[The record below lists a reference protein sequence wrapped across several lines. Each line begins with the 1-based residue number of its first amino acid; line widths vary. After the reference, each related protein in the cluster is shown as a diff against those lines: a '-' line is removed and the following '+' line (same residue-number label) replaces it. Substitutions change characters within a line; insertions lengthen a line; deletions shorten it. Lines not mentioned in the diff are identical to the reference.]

1 MVKKMKKYL
10 KCIYLLLILTS
21 CQAKTVANLKK
32 AKVYY
37 HYQTIAPYL
46 SITFDDGPN
55 RIQTPKVLKIL
66 KKYNIKAT
74 FFVIGENVEY
84 QKDVLRQVYKEGH
97 EIGNHFYTHD
107 NINKLTK
114 DQIRENIVSNNELI
128 YKTIGVRPKLV
139 RPPYGI
145 VNDNLKA
152 VCGELNMSI
161 IIWTDNKDSRDWA
174 LTKDSEII
182 NNLTKKVKN
191 GDIFLFHD
199 SNKKFTNT
207 LSAIDVIIPALQK
220 KGYKW
225 VSVSTLLK
233 N

>member
-1 MVKKMKKYL
+1 MKKHL

-21 CQAKTVANLKK
+21 CQAKNVANIKK

>member
-1 MVKKMKKYL
+1 M
-10 KCIYLLLILTS
+10 
-21 CQAKTVANLKK
+21 
-32 AKVYY
+32 
-37 HYQTIAPYL
+37 
-46 SITFDDGPN
+46 
-55 RIQTPKVLKIL
+55 
-66 KKYNIKAT
+66 
-74 FFVIGENVEY
+74 IGENVEY
-84 QKDVLRQVYKEGH
+84 QKDILRKVYKEGH

-114 DQIRENIVSNNELI
+114 AQIRENIVLNNELI

-161 IIWTDNKDSRDWA
+161 IIWTDDKDSKDWA

-207 LSAIDVIIPALQK
+207 LSAIDVIIPTLQK
-220 KGYKW
+220 KGYKF

>member
-1 MVKKMKKYL
+1 MKKHL

-21 CQAKTVANLKK
+21 CQAKTVANIKK

>member
-1 MVKKMKKYL
+1 MKKHL

-128 YKTIGVRPKLV
+128 YKTIGVKPKLV

-145 VNDNLKA
+145 VNENLKE

-161 IIWTDNKDSRDWA
+161 IIWTDNKDSKDWA

-207 LSAIDVIIPALQK
+207 LSAIDVIIPTLQK

-225 VSVSTLLK
+225 VSVSTLL
-233 N
+233 NN

>member
-1 MVKKMKKYL
+1 MVKKMKKHL

-21 CQAKTVANLKK
+21 CQTKTVANLKK

>member
-1 MVKKMKKYL
+1 MVKKMKKHL

-21 CQAKTVANLKK
+21 CQAKTVANIKK

-207 LSAIDVIIPALQK
+207 LSAIDVIIPAFQK

>member
-161 IIWTDNKDSRDWA
+161 IIWTDDKDSKDWA

-207 LSAIDVIIPALQK
+207 LSAIDVIIPTLQK

>member
-1 MVKKMKKYL
+1 MVKKMKKHL

-21 CQAKTVANLKK
+21 CQAKTVANIKK

-55 RIQTPKVLKIL
+55 KYQTPKVLKIL

-84 QKDVLRQVYKEGH
+84 QKDILRQVHKEGH

-114 DQIRENIVSNNELI
+114 DQIRENIALNNELI
-128 YKTIGVRPKLV
+128 YKTIGVKPKLV

-145 VNDNLKA
+145 VNDNLKE

-161 IIWTDNKDSRDWA
+161 IIWTDDKDSKDWA

-207 LSAIDVIIPALQK
+207 LSAIDVIIPTLQK
-220 KGYKW
+220 KGYKF

>member
-1 MVKKMKKYL
+1 MKKHFKSL
-10 KCIYLLLILTS
+10 YLLLILTS
-21 CQAKTVANLKK
+21 CQVKTVANFKK

-55 RIQTPKVLKIL
+55 KYQTLKVLKIL
-66 KKYNIKAT
+66 KKYNVKAT
-74 FFVIGENVEY
+74 FFVIGENVSY
-84 QKDVLRQVYKEGH
+84 QKDILRQVYKEGH

-114 DQIRENIVSNNELI
+114 DEIRENIILNNELI
-128 YKTIGVRPKLV
+128 YKTIGVKPKLV

-145 VNDNLKA
+145 VNEALKE
-152 VCGELNMSI
+152 VCGELNMDI
-161 IIWTDNKDSRDWA
+161 IIWTDNKDSKDWA

-207 LSAIDVIIPALQK
+207 LSAIDVIIPSLK
-220 KGYKW
+220 NKGYKW